1 VGQSWAGYEKSQE
14 NGEWDAD
21 AIWAEKRIELHIW
34 FWILFQGFEFKIKG
48 FKYVQTKFELRSN

>member
-21 AIWAEKRIELHIW
+21 AVWAEKRIELHI
-34 FWILFQGFEFKIKG
+34 
-48 FKYVQTKFELRSN
+48 